1 MVKRLALHRSL
12 TSIAIF
18 AVATA
23 LVLAHAAPAAS
34 AGPQD
39 KHKAVLVLYSTRR
52 DAQFSIV
59 GEAELT
65 RILDAGLDRNLDYYP
80 ELIDLTRFPDPAYKL
95 AFRDFLRRKYQG
107 VELDLVIA
115 MQDAAVEL
123 VEAYRDSLFPGVP
136 EVFLANAPPP
146 RRAPNSTGLIHVRDF
161 ASTVTLI
168 RRLQPDVSRV
178 FIVTG
183 GAAADKK
190 YEAAV
195 RQQLGSHGSRLA
207 FSYLSGLATPDLVS
221 RLSKLP
227 ERSAVYYVLVSQDGS
242 GHKFHPLE
250 YIDRVTAAA
259 NAPTYSWVD
268 STMGHGI
275 VGGSLYSQRDAI
287 ERVGALA
294 LRVLRGEP
302 ADTIP
307 VATLHLNA
315 DQVDWRQLRRWGIDE
330 ARIPSGTLVRFRHPT
345 VWDRYKGY
353 ILGAVALLLAQSAL
367 IAGLLIQRRRRQQAE
382 GKLRASQGELLR
394 SYERNRDLA
403 ARLLR
408 AQESERS
415 RIARELHDDICQR
428 MLVLTIDLK
437 SLGGTEDREGRAAET
452 LAMAQGIA
460 KSLHELSHSLHPT
473 KLRLLG
479 LVAAIDQL
487 RLDLSRVGI
496 ATSFSHHDV
505 PSTLPPDIM
514 LCLFRIVQ
522 EAIQNAIKHS
532 RASEVSVCLRGSSDR
547 LTVTISDNG
556 VGFDVEAAWSR
567 GLGLLSMVERVE
579 ALGGPFEI
587 DSSPGAGV
595 RLTAS
600 VPLHAAQSTGVAPK
614 GWHPGGP
621 GAGDQVR
628 DPVPPK

>member
-1 MVKRLALHRSL
+1 MALVSTGRSMVKRLALPGRVIS
-12 TSIAIF
+12 TA
-18 AVATA
+18 AAAAAT

-34 AGPQD
+34 AGTQD
-39 KHKAVLVLYSTRR
+39 EHKEVLVLYSTRR

-59 GEAELT
+59 GEAELP
-65 RILDAGLDRNLDYYP
+65 RILDAGLARNLDYYP
-80 ELIDLTRFPDPAYKL
+80 EFIDLTRFPDPAYKL
-95 AFRDFLRRKYQG
+95 AFRNFLHQKYQG
-107 VELDLVIA
+107 VEFDLVIA

-136 EVFLANAPPP
+136 EVFLANTPMP
-146 RRAPNSTGLIHVRDF
+146 RRASSSTGLIHVHDY
-161 ASTVTLI
+161 AATLTLI
-168 RRLQPDVSRV
+168 RQLQPDVNRV

-183 GAAADKK
+183 AAAADRK
-190 YEAAV
+190 YKSAV
-195 RQQLGSHGSRLA
+195 QRQLDSYYSRLT
-207 FSYLSGLATPDLVS
+207 FSYLSGLATSDLVN

-227 ERSAVYYVLVSQDGS
+227 ERSAVYYVLVSQDGA

-259 NAPTYSWVD
+259 KVPTYSWVD
-268 STMGHGI
+268 STMDHGI

-287 ERVGALA
+287 ERVGHLA

-307 VATLHLNA
+307 VAALHLNSN
-315 DQVDWRQLRRWGIDE
+315 QVDWRQLRRWGIDE
-330 ARIPSGTLVRFRHPT
+330 ARVPPGTLVRFRNPSI
-345 VWDRYKGY
+345 WDRYKAY
-353 ILGAVALLLAQSAL
+353 ILGAVALLLAQSVL
-367 IAGLLIQRRRRQQAE
+367 ITGLLIQRRRRRQAE

-408 AQESERS
+408 AQEGERS

-428 MLVLTIDLK
+428 MLVLTVELK
-437 SLGGTEDREGRAAET
+437 SLDGTNDRVESAAEA
-452 LAMAQGIA
+452 LAVAQGIA

-473 KLRLLG
+473 KLQLLG

-487 RLDLSRVGI
+487 RLDLSRIGI
-496 ATSFSHHDV
+496 TTGFSHHDV
-505 PSTLPPDIM
+505 PSALPPDLM

-532 RASEVSVCLRGSSDR
+532 KASEVSVQLCGSSDR
-547 LTVTISDNG
+547 LRVTISDNG
-556 VGFDVEAAWSR
+556 VGFDVEAAWSQ
-567 GLGLLSMVERVE
+567 GLGLVSMVERVE
-579 ALGGPFEI
+579 ALGGSLEI
-587 DSSPGAGV
+587 HSSPGAGA

-600 VPLHAAQSTGVAPK
+600 VPLHAAQSTGAAP
-614 GWHPGGP
+614 
-621 GAGDQVR
+621 A
-628 DPVPPK
+628 

>member
-1 MVKRLALHRSL
+1 MVKRLALPGRVIR
-12 TSIAIF
+12 IA
-18 AVATA
+18 AAAAAA
-23 LVLAHAAPAAS
+23 LAYAAPAAP
-34 AGPQD
+34 AGTQD
-39 KHKAVLVLYSTRR
+39 EHKEVLVLYSTRR
-52 DAQFSIV
+52 DAQFSVV
-59 GEAELT
+59 GEAELP

-80 ELIDLTRFPDPAYKL
+80 EFIDLTRFPDPAYKQ
-95 AFRDFLRRKYQG
+95 AFRDFLRQKYQG
-107 VELDLVIA
+107 VEFDLVIA

-136 EVFLANAPPP
+136 EVFLANTPTP
-146 RRAPNSTGLIHVRDF
+146 RRAPSSTGLIHTRDY
-161 ASTVTLI
+161 ASTLTLI
-168 RRLQPDVSRV
+168 RRLQPDVNRV

-183 GAAADKK
+183 AAAADRE

-195 RQQLGSHGSRLA
+195 QRQLDSHDSRLT
-207 FSYLSGLATPDLVS
+207 FSYLSGLATPDLMN

-227 ERSAVYYVLVSQDGS
+227 ERSAVYYVLVSQDGA
-242 GHKFHPLE
+242 GRRFHPLE

-268 STMGHGI
+268 SMMDHGI

-287 ERVGALA
+287 ERVGQLA

-307 VATLHLNA
+307 VAVLHLNA
-315 DQVDWRQLRRWGIDE
+315 NQVDWRQLRRWGIDE
-330 ARIPSGTLVRFRHPT
+330 ARVPPGTLVSFRNPT
-345 VWDRYKGY
+345 VWDRYKAY

-367 IAGLLIQRRRRQQAE
+367 ITGLLIQRRRRRQAE

-408 AQESERS
+408 AQEGERS

-428 MLVLTIDLK
+428 MLVLTVELK
-437 SLGGTEDREGRAAET
+437 SLDGTNHRVGRAAAA
-452 LAMAQGIA
+452 LAVAQGIA
-460 KSLHELSHSLHPT
+460 KSLHELSHSLHPA
-473 KLRLLG
+473 KLQLLG

-487 RLDLSRVGI
+487 RLDLSRIGI
-496 ATSFSHHDV
+496 TIGFSHHDV
-505 PSTLPPDIM
+505 PSTLAPDLM

-522 EAIQNAIKHS
+522 EAIQNAIKYS
-532 RASEVSVCLRGSSDR
+532 KASEVSVHLSGSSDQ

-556 VGFDVEAAWSR
+556 VGFDVEAAWSQ
-567 GLGLLSMVERVE
+567 GLGLFSMMERAE
-579 ALGGPFEI
+579 ALGGSFEI
-587 DSSPGAGV
+587 HSSPGAGA

-600 VPLHAAQSTGVAPK
+600 VPLHAVQSTGVA
-614 GWHPGGP
+614 
-621 GAGDQVR
+621 R
-628 DPVPPK
+628 

>member
-1 MVKRLALHRSL
+1 MVKRLALPGRVL
-12 TSIAIF
+12 RIA
-18 AVATA
+18 AAAAAT

-34 AGPQD
+34 AGTQD
-39 KHKAVLVLYSTRR
+39 KHKKVLVLYSTRR
-52 DAQFSIV
+52 DGQFSIV
-59 GEAELT
+59 GEAELP
-65 RILDAGLDRNLDYYP
+65 RMLDAGLDRNLDYYP
-80 ELIDLTRFPDPAYKL
+80 EFIDLTRFPDPAYKL
-95 AFRDFLRRKYQG
+95 AFRDFLRQKYRS

-115 MQDAAVEL
+115 MQDSAVDL

-136 EVFLANAPPP
+136 EVFLANTPPP
-146 RRAPNSTGLIHVRDF
+146 RRAPGSTGLIHVRDY
-161 ASTVTLI
+161 ASTLTLI

-183 GAAADKK
+183 AAAADRK

-195 RQQLGSHGSRLA
+195 RKQLGSHDPRLTV
-207 FSYLSGLATPDLVS
+207 SYLSGLATSDLVN

-227 ERSAVYYVLVSQDGS
+227 GRSAVYYVLVSQDGA

-268 STMGHGI
+268 STMDHGI
-275 VGGSLYSQRDAI
+275 VGGSLYVQRDAI
-287 ERVGALA
+287 ERVGELA

-307 VATLHLNA
+307 VAALHLNA
-315 DQVDWRQLRRWGIDE
+315 NQVDWRQLRRWGIDE
-330 ARIPSGTLVRFRHPT
+330 ARVPPGTLVRFREPT
-345 VWDRYKGY
+345 VWDRYKAY
-353 ILGAVALLLAQSAL
+353 ILAAAALLLAQSVL
-367 IAGLLIQRRRRQQAE
+367 ITGLLIQRRRRRQAE

-408 AQESERS
+408 AQENERS

-428 MLVLTIDLK
+428 MLVLTVDLK
-437 SLGGTEDREGRAAET
+437 SLEGPNDREGRAAEA
-452 LAMAQGIA
+452 LAVAQGIA

-487 RLDLSRVGI
+487 RLDLSRIGI
-496 ATSFSHHDV
+496 TTSFSHHDV
-505 PSTLPPDIM
+505 PSTLPPDLM

-522 EAIQNAIKHS
+522 EAIQNAIKYS
-532 RASEVSVCLRGSSDR
+532 KASEVSVRLSGSSDR

-556 VGFDVEAAWSR
+556 VGFDVEAAWSQ
-567 GLGLLSMVERVE
+567 GLGLLSMVERAE
-579 ALGGPFEI
+579 ALGGSLEI
-587 DSSPGAGV
+587 HSSPGAGA

-600 VPLHAAQSTGVAPK
+600 VPLHAARSTGVAL
-614 GWHPGGP
+614 
-621 GAGDQVR
+621 
-628 DPVPPK
+628 

>member
-1 MVKRLALHRSL
+1 MVKKLVFPGFLS
-12 TSIAIF
+12 SIAASAAAAF
-18 AVATA
+18 
-23 LVLAHAAPAAS
+23 VLAHAAPAVSAS
-34 AGPQD
+34 VQD
-39 KHKAVLVLYSTRR
+39 EHKAVLVLYSTRR

-59 GEAELT
+59 GEAELPQ
-65 RILDAGLDRNLDYYP
+65 ILDAGLDRNLDYYP
-80 ELIDLTRFPDPAYKL
+80 EFIDLTRFPDPAYKL
-95 AFRDFLRRKYQG
+95 AFRDFLRQKYRG
-107 VELDLVIA
+107 VKLDLIVA

-123 VEAYRDSLFPGVP
+123 VEAHRDSLFPGVP
-136 EVFLANAPPP
+136 EVFLTNAPAP

-168 RRLQPDVSRV
+168 RQLQPDVSRV

-183 GAAADKK
+183 AAPADRK

-195 RQQLGSHGSRLA
+195 RQQLGSRGSRPT
-207 FSYLSGLATPDLVS
+207 FSYLSGLATSDLVN

-227 ERSAVYYVLVSQDGS
+227 ERSAVYYVLVNQDGT

-250 YIDRVTAAA
+250 YIDRITAAA

-268 STMGHGI
+268 STMDHGI
-275 VGGSLYSQRDAI
+275 VGGSLYVQRDAI
-287 ERVGALA
+287 ERVGKLA

-307 VATLHLNA
+307 VAALHLNGN
-315 DQVDWRQLRRWGIDE
+315 QVDWRQLRRWGIDE
-330 ARIPSGTLVRFRHPT
+330 ARVPPGTLVRFRNPT

-353 ILGAVALLLAQSAL
+353 ILGATALLLAQSVL
-367 IAGLLIQRRRRQQAE
+367 IAGLLIQRRRLRQAE
-382 GKLRASQGELLR
+382 GELRASQGELLR

-428 MLVLTIDLK
+428 MLVLTVDLK
-437 SLGGTEDREGRAAET
+437 SLGGTEDREGRVGEA
-452 LAMAQGIA
+452 LVVAQGIA

-479 LVAAIDQL
+479 LVPALDQL
-487 RLDLSRVGI
+487 RLDLSRIGI
-496 ATSFSHHDV
+496 TTGFSHHDV
-505 PSTLPPDIM
+505 PSTLPPDLM

-532 RASEVSVCLRGSSDR
+532 KANEVSVHLNGSSGR

-556 VGFDVEAAWSR
+556 VGFDVEAAWSQ

-579 ALGGPFEI
+579 ALGGSLEVH
-587 DSSPGAGV
+587 SSPGAGA

-600 VPLHAAQSTGVAPK
+600 VPL
-614 GWHPGGP
+614 
-621 GAGDQVR
+621 
-628 DPVPPK
+628 

>member
-1 MVKRLALHRSL
+1 MAPVSTGRPRVKRLALPARVIRIS
-12 TSIAIF
+12 AI
-18 AVATA
+18 AVAV
-23 LVLAHAAPAAS
+23 LVLAHAAPPAAS
-34 AGPQD
+34 AGAQD
-39 KHKAVLVLYSTRR
+39 EHKQVLVLYSTRR
-52 DAQFSIV
+52 DAEFAVV
-59 GEAELT
+59 GETELP

-80 ELIDLTRFPDPAYKL
+80 EFIDLTRFPDPAYKL
-95 AFRDFLRRKYQG
+95 AFRDFLRQKYQG
-107 VELDLVIA
+107 VEFDLVIA

-136 EVFLANAPPP
+136 EVFLANTPTSPTS
-146 RRAPNSTGLIHVRDF
+146 RRAPGSTGLIHVRDY
-161 ASTVTLI
+161 ASTLTLI
-168 RRLQPDVSRV
+168 RQLQPDVNRV

-183 GAAADKK
+183 AAPADRK
-190 YEAAV
+190 YEAAAQ
-195 RQQLGSHGSRLA
+195 RQMDSDDSRLN
-207 FSYLSGLATPDLVS
+207 FSYLSGLATSDLVN

-227 ERSAVYYVLVSQDGS
+227 ERSAVYYVLVSQDGT
-242 GHKFHPLE
+242 GRKFHPLE

-259 NAPTYSWVD
+259 NVPTYSWVD

-287 ERVGALA
+287 ERVGRLA

-307 VATLHLNA
+307 VVQLHLNA
-315 DQVDWRQLRRWGIDE
+315 NQVDWRQLRRWGIDE
-330 ARIPSGTLVRFRHPT
+330 ARVPPGTLVRFRNPT
-345 VWDRYKGY
+345 VWDRYKAY

-367 IAGLLIQRRRRQQAE
+367 ITGLLIQRRRRRQAE
-382 GKLRASQGELLR
+382 GELRASQSELLR

-428 MLVLTIDLK
+428 MLVLTVDLK
-437 SLGGTEDREGRAAET
+437 SLGGAHDRESAAEA
-452 LAMAQGIA
+452 LAVAQGIA

-473 KLRLLG
+473 KLQLLG

-487 RLDLSRVGI
+487 RLDLSRIGI
-496 ATSFSHHDV
+496 TIGFSHHDV
-505 PSTLPPDIM
+505 PSTLPPDLM

-522 EAIQNAIKHS
+522 ESMQNAIKYS
-532 RASEVSVCLRGSSDR
+532 KASEVSVLLSGSSDR

-556 VGFDVEAAWSR
+556 VGFDVDAAWSQ
-567 GLGLLSMVERVE
+567 GLGLLSMVERAE
-579 ALGGPFEI
+579 ALGGSLEI
-587 DSSPGAGV
+587 HSRPGAGA

-600 VPLHAAQSTGVAPK
+600 VPLHAA
-614 GWHPGGP
+614 
-621 GAGDQVR
+621 
-628 DPVPPK
+628 

>member
-1 MVKRLALHRSL
+1 MAPVSTGRPMVKRLALPGRVI
-12 TSIAIF
+12 SIA
-18 AVATA
+18 AAAAATF
-23 LVLAHAAPAAS
+23 VLAHTAPAAS
-34 AGPQD
+34 AGTQD
-39 KHKAVLVLYSTRR
+39 EHKAVLVLYSTRR

-59 GEAELT
+59 GEAELP

-80 ELIDLTRFPDPAYKL
+80 EFIDLTRFPDPAYKL
-95 AFRDFLRRKYQG
+95 AFRDFLRQKYQG
-107 VELDLVIA
+107 VEFDLVIA
-115 MQDAAVEL
+115 MQDAAVEF

-136 EVFLANAPPP
+136 EVFLANTPTP
-146 RRAPNSTGLIHVRDF
+146 RRAPSSTGLIHVRDY
-161 ASTVTLI
+161 ASTLTLI
-168 RRLQPDVSRV
+168 RQLQPDVNRV

-183 GAAADKK
+183 AAAADREYK
-190 YEAAV
+190 AAV
-195 RQQLGSHGSRLA
+195 QQQLDSYDSRLT
-207 FSYLSGLATPDLVS
+207 FSYLSGLATSDLVN

-227 ERSAVYYVLVSQDGS
+227 ERSAVYYVLVSQDGA
-242 GHKFHPLE
+242 GQKFHPLE

-268 STMGHGI
+268 STMDHGI

-287 ERVGALA
+287 ERVGQLA

-307 VATLHLNA
+307 VADLHLNA
-315 DQVDWRQLRRWGIDE
+315 NQVDWRQLRRWGIDE
-330 ARIPSGTLVRFRHPT
+330 ARVPPGTLVRFRNPT
-345 VWDRYKGY
+345 VWDRYKAY
-353 ILGAVALLLAQSAL
+353 ILGAVALLLAQSVL
-367 IAGLLIQRRRRQQAE
+367 ITGLLIQRRRRRQAE

-428 MLVLTIDLK
+428 MLVLTVELK
-437 SLGGTEDREGRAAET
+437 SLGGTNDREGRAVEA
-452 LAMAQGIA
+452 LAVAQGIA

-473 KLRLLG
+473 KLQLLG

-487 RLDLSRVGI
+487 RLDLSRIGI
-496 ATSFSHHDV
+496 TIGFSHHDV
-505 PSTLPPDIM
+505 PSTLPTDLM

-532 RASEVSVCLRGSSDR
+532 KASEVSVHLSGSSDR

-556 VGFDVEAAWSR
+556 VGFDVEAAWSQ
-567 GLGLLSMVERVE
+567 GLGLLSMVERVGV
-579 ALGGPFEI
+579 LGGSLEI
-587 DSSPGAGV
+587 HSSPGAGA

-600 VPLHAAQSTGVAPK
+600 VPFRFLTQYSRAHKVS
-614 GWHPGGP
+614 
-621 GAGDQVR
+621 
-628 DPVPPK
+628 